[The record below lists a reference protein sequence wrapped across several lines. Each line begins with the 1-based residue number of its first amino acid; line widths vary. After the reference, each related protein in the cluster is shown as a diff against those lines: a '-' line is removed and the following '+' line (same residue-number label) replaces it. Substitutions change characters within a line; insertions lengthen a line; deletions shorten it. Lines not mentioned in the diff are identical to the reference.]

1 MSNNLSNYGSSYS
14 SLIFF
19 FFFCVLFLS
28 KGNILKIT
36 TKFCVPFFLLHN
48 IVARVVLCLCSL
60 LLMLSG
66 DVEIKPGLL
75 SNCKEYF
82 SICHWNLNSI
92 SAHDY
97 SKLFPLKVY
106 IILHKFDI
114 ICLSETYL
122 DSTIPN
128 DDDKLQIPGYTFIR
142 SDHPSNTK
150 RGGVCIYYESSL
162 LLGVISIGYL
172 HECLSFELQ
181 IGDKIC
187 NFAALYRS
195 PSQSQDDFETFAD
208 NFEMTLEFL
217 AQKNPFLL
225 TAIGDFNA
233 KSSNW

>member
-1 MSNNLSNYGSSYS
+1 MSNNSSNYGSSYS

-19 FFFCVLFLS
+19 FFFCALFLS
-28 KGNILKIT
+28 KGNVLKIT
-36 TKFCVPFFLLHN
+36 TKFCAPFFLFHS
-48 IVARVVLCLCSL
+48 IVACVLVCLYSL

-66 DVEIKPGLL
+66 DVEINPGPL

-82 SICHWNLNSI
+82 SICYWNLNSI

-97 SKLFPLKVY
+97 SKLFLLKAY

-128 DDDKLQIPGYTFIR
+128 HDDRLQIPGYTLIR

-150 RGGVCIYYESSL
+150 RRGACMYYKSYL
-162 LLGVISIGYL
+162 PLRVINIGYL

-187 NFAALYRS
+187 NFVALYRS
-195 PSQSQDDFETFAD
+195 SSQESRRF
-208 NFEMTLEFL
+208 
-217 AQKNPFLL
+217 
-225 TAIGDFNA
+225 
-233 KSSNW
+233 